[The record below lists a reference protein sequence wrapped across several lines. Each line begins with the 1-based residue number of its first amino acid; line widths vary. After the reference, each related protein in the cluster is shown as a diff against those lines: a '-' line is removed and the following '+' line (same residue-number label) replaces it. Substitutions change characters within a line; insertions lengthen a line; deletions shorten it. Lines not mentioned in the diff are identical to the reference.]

1 MEYFNQVSILGL
13 PLIFVV
19 IGLVEYI
26 KKLGVDGKS
35 LLAASMAIGLVL
47 GIGYQISVN
56 GLPVNFGGWF
66 SITVYGL
73 GLGIVASGIYD
84 AVKNIISK

>member
-35 LLAASMAIGLVL
+35 LLAASMVIGLVL

-56 GLPVNFGGWF
+56 DLPVNFGGWF